1 MILTWVKFNKT
12 LGIGY
17 NCGYLLKRR
26 NIFVVSGAPKNQE
39 NRNKEN
45 TRRVVPVEIT
55 TSNALISCDSLGDY
69 DWSDQAEEGPT
80 NFALMAYSS
89 ISSNF
94 EVSTDS
100 NYSSSCLENFK
111 ILKEQNEKLLKDLR
125 TSKINVITYKAG
137 LEFVEARLLV
147 YKKIEF
153 VYEEDIKLLKFK
165 KLVVETSKAKA
176 SADKPKAVK
185 KNNGA
190 LIIEEWVSGSEE
202 EDMPQAKIQ
211 RKIVKPSFAKIDFAK
226 SKEQVKTPRKT
237 TVKQGSN
244 LEMINKACYV
254 CESFDHMQY
263 NCDNHQRQFNN
274 KKMVKPV
281 WNYTQRVNHQN
292 FSRMTHPSPKRNMVP
307 KEVLMRSG
315 LVSLTTARPV
325 NTAQPR
331 TIVNSARPM
340 TNVFNKAHSTVR
352 NQSRDML
359 FRGNQVNVVNGNQGN
374 PQMDLQDQGVIDSGC
389 LRHMIGNMSYLTDFE
404 EIDG

>member
-125 TSKINVITYKAG
+125 TSKINVITYKA
-137 LEFVEARLLV
+137 V
-147 YKKIEF
+147 
-153 VYEEDIKLLKFK
+153 K
-165 KLVVETSKAKA
+165 KLVVETSNAKA
-176 SADKPKAVK
+176 SVDKPKAVK

-244 LEMINKACYV
+244 FEMINKACYV